1 MIPVAGLLGG
11 LLVVAADLIGRML
24 FAPIEVPCGVI
35 TAAVGAPY
43 FLYLLY
49 RSRNL

>member
-1 MIPVAGLLGG
+1 MMGGMLVVLADLLGR
-11 LLVVAADLIGRML
+11 VI
-24 FAPIEVPCGVI
+24 FAPIEIPCGII

-49 RSRNL
+49 RSHNA